1 MPSLTIKNMPPDLY
15 DRLKASAT
23 RNRRS
28 LNSEAIVAIERQFPR
43 RRTPEEQRH
52 LMEEIREFRERLA
65 KKGHIWTEEEITA
78 AKREGRP

>member
-15 DRLKASAT
+15 VRLKESAT

-28 LNSEAIVAIERQFPR
+28 LNSEAIVQLERQFPR
-43 RRTPEEQRH
+43 RRTPEEERR
-52 LMEEIREFRERLA
+52 LMEEIRELRERIA
-65 KKGHIWTEEEITA
+65 KRGHIFTEEEITA